1 MPLWSSRYL
10 EEPVFLKA
18 SECIDIHATG
28 ALTQFAVLKMEAD
41 KRPAKQE
48 AVSNMQIFEIDDANP
63 ANSKFVPMSNALYK
77 ELYDHVKKGGEGEA
91 QGMEPYIMTAAH
103 YNEFARQAIKSH
115 PDGHFVILSTV
126 CCPCNIEKLTADI
139 RGDKRAQRAVKLM
152 KRQSEAGGLTYTSF
166 MRVKCTGSSIESEIS
181 LLQVEDGKGD
191 FILVTSSDALLAEGG
206 QMYKIRHG
214 KFDSAEAQFHSHA
227 SIKEIAQ
234 SVDFDEGQAP
244 DESQLPV
251 TTSPVVVLQ
260 KNRNPVELMT
270 RLSAETREKVCDS
283 KDCNP
288 TQIHSASSLTQMQ
301 GSAFKHAAT
310 VSLGFMDCPGRV
322 LSYKVKTVLLESKH

>member
-28 ALTQFAVLKMEAD
+28 ALTHFAVLKMDAD
-41 KRPAKQE
+41 RRPSKQE
-48 AVSNMQIFEIDDANP
+48 AVSNMQIFDVDE
-63 ANSKFVPMSNALYK
+63 SKFVPLSNALYK
-77 ELYDHVKKGGEGEA
+77 KLYDHVKAGGEEA
-91 QGMEPYIMTAAH
+91 APEMEPYIMTAAH
-103 YNEFARQAIKSH
+103 YNEFARETIKSH

-126 CCPCNIEKLTADI
+126 CCPCNIEKLTAGI
-139 RGDKRAQRAVKLM
+139 RGDKRAQRAVKIM
-152 KRQSEAGGLTYTSF
+152 KRQSEVGGLTYTSF
-166 MRVKCTGSSIESEIS
+166 LRIKCVGSSIDSETS
-181 LLQVEDGKGD
+181 LLQEDGKGD
-191 FILVTSSDALLAEGG
+191 FILVTSTDALLAEDG
-206 QMYKIRHG
+206 QMYTMRHSSFDAAEE
-214 KFDSAEAQFHSHA
+214 KFHAVA
-227 SIKEIAQ
+227 SIKEIAE
-234 SVDFDEGQAP
+234 SAGFREGQTP

-260 KNRNPVELMT
+260 KNRSPVELMT
-270 RLSAETREKVCDS
+270 RLSTETREKVCES

-288 TQIHSASSLTQMQ
+288 TQIHSASGLTQLQ